1 MGEFM
6 KQKLS
11 FILLLTI
18 TIIWGGAFVFQNL
31 ASQYVS
37 SFTFNFLR
45 FFIASIALLPL
56 SIVSYRKDV
65 KNGNKINAKQLIIG
79 SVLCGGFLSLASILQ
94 QYGIQYTSVGKAG
107 FIPLIS
113 LIFKKRY
120 GINVY
125 IAVFLSLIGLYL
137 LCVNDS
143 FTFEKGDLFLLGCAL
158 CFAIQIM
165 IIEYFAIFSTF
176 PELPGL
182 RRTFVVGE
190 NAAYKGSIYFDDA
203 ALVVDGNVLLSND
216 FESGKVNACTY
227 TMNQS
232 EKENTPKVVGFTG
245 KALDVAKKTLT
256 IKAGKKATIKAATM
270 PNSKVTY
277 KTSNKKVATVTN
289 KGVVKGVKKG
299 KAVITVKANGKTVK
313 VKITVK

>member
-107 FIPLIS
+107 FITSSYILIIPLIS

-165 IIEYFAIFSTF
+165 IIEYFAKKVNNLCLSLGQSLFSCLICILPMIFIEQPSIKQITLSLPPVLYVAIMSTVIGYTGQIVAQKHINPTIASLIMSLESVFSVIFGALILKQFLLTNELIGCIIMFISIIFSQL
-176 PELPGL
+176 PENLFKFK
-182 RRTFVVGE
+182 R
-190 NAAYKGSIYFDDA
+190 
-203 ALVVDGNVLLSND
+203 
-216 FESGKVNACTY
+216 
-227 TMNQS
+227 
-232 EKENTPKVVGFTG
+232 
-245 KALDVAKKTLT
+245 KKL
-256 IKAGKKATIKAATM
+256 
-270 PNSKVTY
+270 
-277 KTSNKKVATVTN
+277 
-289 KGVVKGVKKG
+289 
-299 KAVITVKANGKTVK
+299 
-313 VKITVK
+313 